1 MIDAANPHPISSQS
15 YSLQRETLGAVRL
28 KKYSLGAVKN
38 NYKVS
43 VAKLEVDNSF
53 LKSLLSH
60 YIGLLGQYEILP
72 DLEVSIS
79 YASF

>member
-1 MIDAANPHPISSQS
+1 MRCGSKSIVFI
-15 YSLQRETLGAVRL
+15 
-28 KKYSLGAVKN
+28 SLGAVKN